1 MKWVCGSKILSVEPT
16 EKGTLVMKWSDDSM
30 RVFDPMPRL
39 KGDFMD
45 RLRDPGYFKK
55 VRITEFGDV
64 VEWPAGQDFAPESLY
79 ENSVLLSAAE

>member
-1 MKWVCGSKILSVEPT
+1 MKWVCGLKILSVEPA

-39 KGDFMD
+39 KGYFMD

-55 VRITEFGDV
+55 VRITEFGDA
-64 VEWPAGQDFAPESLY
+64 VEWPGGKDFAPESLY

>member
-1 MKWVCGSKILSVEPT
+1 MKWVCGLKILSVEPT
-16 EKGTLVMKWSDDSM
+16 EKGTLVTKWSDDSM
-30 RVFDPMPRL
+30 RVFDPMSRL

-55 VRITEFGDV
+55 VRITEFGDA
-64 VEWPAGQDFAPESLY
+64 VEWPGGQDFAPESLY

>member
-1 MKWVCGSKILSVEPT
+1 MKWVCGLKILSVEPT
-16 EKGTLVMKWSDDSM
+16 EEGTLVMKWSDGSM

-45 RLRDPGYFKK
+45 RLRDPEYFKK
-55 VRITEFGDV
+55 VCITEFGDA
-64 VEWPAGQDFAPESLY
+64 VEWPGGQDFAPESLY

>member
-1 MKWVCGSKILSVEPT
+1 MKWVCGLKILSVEPA

-55 VRITEFGDV
+55 VRITEFGDA
-64 VEWPAGQDFAPESLY
+64 VEWPGGQGFAPESLY

>member
-1 MKWVCGSKILSVEPT
+1 
-16 EKGTLVMKWSDDSM
+16 MKWSDGSM

-55 VRITEFGDV
+55 VRITEFGDA
-64 VEWPAGQDFAPESLY
+64 VEWPGGQDFAPESLY